1 MPRLRDRPTP
11 DLIVIIFTMVIAVE
25 VVVVTMFAVVGILY
39 GNAEAVKELLKT
51 ISELTNGLIAL
62 VVGYMA
68 GRGVNSST
76 DISSKGGTNGSDDAR
91 HKQPGGE
98 AD

>member
-25 VVVVTMFAVVGILY
+25 VILVSLFAVVGIMF
-39 GNAEAVKELLKT
+39 GNAGAVKELLKT

-76 DISSKGGTNGSDDAR
+76 EIPKGGTNGSDDAR
-91 HKQPGGE
+91 HKQPGSE